1 MQYKTSESI
10 TSVCYCWE
18 SLSMRFTKRTLSDNQ
33 LVTMFATILN
43 CTSEEIEVDNTYK
56 MNEISRSK
64 TLISRPKMR

>member
-1 MQYKTSESI
+1 
-10 TSVCYCWE
+10 
-18 SLSMRFTKRTLSDNQ
+18 MRFTKRTLSDNQ